1 MLIQELIVLCLV
13 LKTSVN
19 EPVFW
24 AITTLNFEPHIEI
37 YSRPMLMAVLPNA
50 VLVVYT

>member
-1 MLIQELIVLCLV
+1 MLIQELIILCLV

-24 AITTLNFEPHIEI
+24 AMTTLNFEPHIDV
-37 YSRPMLMAVLPNA
+37 YSRPMPTAVLPNA
-50 VLVVYT
+50 VLVVCT